1 MVKFIL
7 TFILSSVSVAA
18 PHPTTSAS
26 ITNHVQSGI
35 YSQLGF
41 GLGPIQNGWIFVDS
55 ETSQKEQLSLKNKSA
70 RLQFTSEKIKNGTD
84 LELYVK
90 KYLRDYNQFGFEIIG
105 LQSIKNSKG
114 RPTSVILDI
123 KQKNQKT
130 QARQVFYQNEKKL
143 VIATCT
149 DSFDQFDFTLKDCNK
164 ILSSL
169 YWL

>member
-1 MVKFIL
+1 MLNLVIYFM
-7 TFILSSVSVAA
+7 LSLFSVAA
-18 PHPTTSAS
+18 PHPTTSS
-26 ITNHVQSGI
+26 SLTNKVQSGI

-41 GLGPIQNGWIFVDS
+41 GLNSVDNHWALVES
-55 ETSQKEQLSLKNKSA
+55 EGSDKEQLSLKNKSA
-70 RLQFTSEKIKNGTD
+70 RLHFSLEKVKGGTD

-105 LQSIKNSKG
+105 LQSIKNSQG
-114 RPTSVILDI
+114 RAVSVVLDI

-130 QARQVFYQNEKKL
+130 QGRQVFYQNGKKL

-149 DSFDQFDFTLKDCNK
+149 DSFDQFDFSLKSCNK
-164 ILSSL
+164 ILSSF